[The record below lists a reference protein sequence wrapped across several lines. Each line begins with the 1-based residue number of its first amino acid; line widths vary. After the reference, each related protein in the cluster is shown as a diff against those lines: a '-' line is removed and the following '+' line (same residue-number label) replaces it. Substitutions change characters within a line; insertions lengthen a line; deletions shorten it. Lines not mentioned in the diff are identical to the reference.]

1 MCIGK
6 CGIPRD
12 TRDKPITCPTPFL
25 PVVGKDLMLLLL
37 AVWEVLGPFRDS
49 SPIHDAEGRQYVN
62 GLRRAEVVNRLLHAC
77 VTRDT
82 REGVGVG
89 LGATCMYWSPAPV
102 CTKQPMTPAS
112 SMSITSARS
121 LMPQS

>member
-6 CGIPRD
+6 CGISRD

-25 PVVGKDLMLLLL
+25 PVVGKDLMLRLL
-37 AVWEVLGPFRDS
+37 AVWEVPGPFRDS
-49 SPIHDAEGRQYVN
+49 SPIHDAKDRQNVN
-62 GLRRAEVVNRLLHAC
+62 GFRRAKVAERLLHAC

-89 LGATCMYWSPAPV
+89 LGATCMCWSPALV

-112 SMSITSARS
+112 SMSITSVRS

>member
-1 MCIGK
+1 MGVRVHDPK
-6 CGIPRD
+6 S
-12 TRDKPITCPTPFL
+12 F
-25 PVVGKDLMLLLL
+25 VGNSVEAIL
-37 AVWEVLGPFRDS
+37 S
-49 SPIHDAEGRQYVN
+49 HDAKDRQHVN
-62 GLRRAEVVNRLLHAC
+62 GFRRAEVVERLLHAC

-89 LGATCMYWSPAPV
+89 LGATYMCWSPASV